1 MRVLEIVLQGK
12 ESTALEPLLEHDKV
26 VEHWSYQS
34 DTGET
39 VVKVLLQDEHA
50 SDLLGE
56 LEKKYLQRVV
66 IYPVE
71 GTLPQVTP
79 KPEAKEEKIRI
90 GKFISISKEELY
102 HDIATPV
109 NLTINFVLM
118 VILSAFVA
126 GIGILKDNLA
136 IIIGAMVIAPFLGPN
151 MSLAFGTTLGDVS
164 IIRKSVWTGIA
175 ATLIALVISMVWGLT
190 AQDLSQVTNDP
201 HIEYRDIILALVCGF
216 AGAVS
221 VVSGQGTTLV
231 GVMVAAALLPPL
243 MRGGLYIGGG
253 AMGYALNSLLIFG
266 ANVISLNIAG
276 IVTFYLA
283 GIRPGRWWDKEKA
296 KRQTRKAFIAWTV
309 ALLLLLAAIM
319 VIDALG

>member
-1 MRVLEIVLQGK
+1 MRLLEIIVQPEQVASL
-12 ESTALEPLLEHDKV
+12 SALLEEDTV
-26 VEHWSYQS
+26 VEHWQYAADQ
-34 DTGET
+34 GNT
-39 VVKVLLQDEHA
+39 VVKILLQDEHA
-50 SDLLGE
+50 KPLLDA
-56 LEKKYLQRVV
+56 LEKKPVDRVV
-66 IYPVE
+66 IYPIE

-79 KPEAKEEKIRI
+79 ATPPQEEKIRL
-90 GKFISISKEELY
+90 GKFVSISKEELY

-109 NLTINFVLM
+109 SLSVNFVLM

-151 MSLAFGTTLGDVS
+151 MSLAFGTTLGDIS
-164 IIRKSVWTGIA
+164 IIRKSALTGIA
-175 ATLIALVISMVWGLT
+175 ATVIALVISIVWGLT
-190 AQDLSQVTNDP
+190 AQDLSQVTTDP
-201 HIEYRDIILALVCGF
+201 NIEYRDIVLALICGF

-243 MRGGLYIGGG
+243 MRGGLFMGGG
-253 AMGYALNSLLIFG
+253 AFGHGLNALLIFG

-296 KRQTRKAFIAWTV
+296 KRQTRKAFIVWTV
-309 ALLLLLAAIM
+309 ALLILLAAIM
-319 VIDALG
+319 VIDYFQ

>member
-1 MRVLEIVLQGK
+1 MRLLEIIVQPEQVASL
-12 ESTALEPLLEHDKV
+12 SALLEEDTV
-26 VEHWSYQS
+26 VEHWQYAADQ
-34 DTGET
+34 GNA
-39 VVKVLLQDEHA
+39 VVKILLQDEHA
-50 SDLLGE
+50 KPLLDA
-56 LEKKYLQRVV
+56 LEKKPVERVV
-66 IYPVE
+66 IYPIE

-79 KPEAKEEKIRI
+79 ATPPQEEKIRL
-90 GKFISISKEELY
+90 GKFVSISKEELY

-109 NLTINFVLM
+109 SLSVNFILM

-151 MSLAFGTTLGDVS
+151 MSLAFGTTLGDIS
-164 IIRKSVWTGIA
+164 IIRKSALTGIA
-175 ATLIALVISMVWGLT
+175 ATVIALVISMVWGLT
-190 AQDLSQVTNDP
+190 AQDLSQVTTDP
-201 HIEYRDIILALVCGF
+201 NIEYRDIVLALICGF

-243 MRGGLYIGGG
+243 MRGGLFMGGG
-253 AMGYALNSLLIFG
+253 AFGHGLNALLIFG

-296 KRQTRKAFIAWTV
+296 KRQTRKAFIVWTV
-309 ALLLLLAAIM
+309 ALLILLAAIM
-319 VIDALG
+319 VIDYFQ

>member
-1 MRVLEIVLQGK
+1 MRLLEIIVQPEQVASL
-12 ESTALEPLLEHDKV
+12 SALLEEDTV
-26 VEHWSYQS
+26 VEHWQYAADQ
-34 DTGET
+34 GNT
-39 VVKVLLQDEHA
+39 VVKILLQDEHA
-50 SDLLGE
+50 KPLLDA
-56 LEKKYLQRVV
+56 LEKKPVERVV
-66 IYPVE
+66 IYPIE

-79 KPEAKEEKIRI
+79 ATPPQEEKIRL
-90 GKFISISKEELY
+90 GKFVSISKEELY

-109 NLTINFVLM
+109 SLSVNFILM

-151 MSLAFGTTLGDVS
+151 MSLAFGTTLGDIS
-164 IIRKSVWTGIA
+164 IIRKSALTGIA
-175 ATLIALVISMVWGLT
+175 ATVIALVISMVWGLT
-190 AQDLSQVTNDP
+190 AQDLSQVTTDP
-201 HIEYRDIILALVCGF
+201 NIEYRDIVLALICGF

-243 MRGGLYIGGG
+243 MRGGLFMGGG
-253 AMGYALNSLLIFG
+253 AFGHGLNALLIFG

-296 KRQTRKAFIAWTV
+296 KRQTRKAFIVWTV
-309 ALLLLLAAIM
+309 ALLILLAAIM
-319 VIDALG
+319 VIDYFQ